1 MAHTADGGRALVV
14 AHQDEGALGV
24 QVQCPLQGRKEGKED
39 VPETIDGAGPVGDE
53 VPPTGEQ
60 ELQFG
65 EVALAGNDLREVGSH
80 PGLFGDDVSIT
91 GIGLELPRVGVAHT
105 LHGQG
110 REVEDSADPSPT
122 KRQKQR
128 RAAPWLVDGPHR
140 LLRQGE
146 DFVDQLKEVDLVVFY
161 PAGEDLL
168 SRSVEHVSPVEL
180 FAGVDA
186 DPHLVVHEHLHPSV
200 AGDRVPVEYSADGSL
215 CSESWTSSPIS
226 MSGRSLLERPRA
238 IPFKPSL
245 AAEQNKPSSAPLGV
259 IQELYPNDKH
269 NDKEQTMCRWLAYSG
284 SPILLEELLYK
295 PEHSLIDQSLH
306 SRLGVET
313 TNGDGFGVG
322 WYGPDAQTPA
332 VFHSIEPAWNDR
344 NLREVAGHVQSPLFL
359 AHIRASTGTAVQ
371 QTNCHPF
378 RHDRWLWVH
387 NGLVRDFHR
396 VKREL
401 ALAVDESL
409 YPQMEGS
416 TDSEMLFYLALTF
429 GLEEN
434 PPAAVE
440 RMVGHVE
447 EVGHRH
453 GTEHPIQMTIGT
465 TDGSSVWAFRYSS
478 EGKSRS
484 LYYSTDMRSV
494 REMYPERPRLQEASD
509 ETRIIVSEPI
519 VDLPG
524 AWNEVPESSY
534 GVVRDGEDELH
545 EFRPLR

>member
-1 MAHTADGGRALVV
+1 
-14 AHQDEGALGV
+14 
-24 QVQCPLQGRKEGKED
+24 
-39 VPETIDGAGPVGDE
+39 
-53 VPPTGEQ
+53 
-60 ELQFG
+60 
-65 EVALAGNDLREVGSH
+65 
-80 PGLFGDDVSIT
+80 
-91 GIGLELPRVGVAHT
+91 
-105 LHGQG
+105 
-110 REVEDSADPSPT
+110 
-122 KRQKQR
+122 
-128 RAAPWLVDGPHR
+128 
-140 LLRQGE
+140 
-146 DFVDQLKEVDLVVFY
+146 
-161 PAGEDLL
+161 
-168 SRSVEHVSPVEL
+168 
-180 FAGVDA
+180 
-186 DPHLVVHEHLHPSV
+186 
-200 AGDRVPVEYSADGSL
+200 
-215 CSESWTSSPIS
+215 
-226 MSGRSLLERPRA
+226 
-238 IPFKPSL
+238 
-245 AAEQNKPSSAPLGV
+245 
-259 IQELYPNDKH
+259 
-269 NDKEQTMCRWLAYSG
+269 MCRWLAYSG

-322 WYGPDAQTPA
+322 WYGPDTETPA

-344 NLREVAGHVQSPLFL
+344 NLREVAGHAVSPLFL

-484 LYYSTDMRSV
+484 LYYSADMRSV

-509 ETRIIVSEPI
+509 ETRLIVSEPI

-524 AWNEVPESSY
+524 AWNEVRESSY

>member
-1 MAHTADGGRALVV
+1 
-14 AHQDEGALGV
+14 
-24 QVQCPLQGRKEGKED
+24 
-39 VPETIDGAGPVGDE
+39 
-53 VPPTGEQ
+53 
-60 ELQFG
+60 
-65 EVALAGNDLREVGSH
+65 
-80 PGLFGDDVSIT
+80 
-91 GIGLELPRVGVAHT
+91 
-105 LHGQG
+105 
-110 REVEDSADPSPT
+110 
-122 KRQKQR
+122 
-128 RAAPWLVDGPHR
+128 
-140 LLRQGE
+140 
-146 DFVDQLKEVDLVVFY
+146 
-161 PAGEDLL
+161 
-168 SRSVEHVSPVEL
+168 
-180 FAGVDA
+180 
-186 DPHLVVHEHLHPSV
+186 
-200 AGDRVPVEYSADGSL
+200 
-215 CSESWTSSPIS
+215 
-226 MSGRSLLERPRA
+226 
-238 IPFKPSL
+238 
-245 AAEQNKPSSAPLGV
+245 
-259 IQELYPNDKH
+259 
-269 NDKEQTMCRWLAYSG
+269 MCRWLAYSG

-306 SRLGVET
+306 ARLGVDT

-322 WYGPDAQTPA
+322 WYDTDNAQTPA
-332 VFHSIEPAWNDR
+332 VFRSIEPAWNDR
-344 NLREVAGHVQSPLFL
+344 NLREVAGHVLSPLFL

-401 ALAVDESL
+401 ALTVDESL
-409 YPQMEGS
+409 YPHMEGS

-434 PPAAVE
+434 PPAAVQ

-484 LYYSTDMRSV
+484 LYYSADMRSV

-509 ETRIIVSEPI
+509 ETRIVVSEPI

-534 GVVRDGEDELH
+534 GVVREGEDELH
-545 EFRPLR
+545 PFRPR

>member
-1 MAHTADGGRALVV
+1 
-14 AHQDEGALGV
+14 
-24 QVQCPLQGRKEGKED
+24 
-39 VPETIDGAGPVGDE
+39 
-53 VPPTGEQ
+53 
-60 ELQFG
+60 
-65 EVALAGNDLREVGSH
+65 
-80 PGLFGDDVSIT
+80 
-91 GIGLELPRVGVAHT
+91 
-105 LHGQG
+105 
-110 REVEDSADPSPT
+110 
-122 KRQKQR
+122 
-128 RAAPWLVDGPHR
+128 
-140 LLRQGE
+140 
-146 DFVDQLKEVDLVVFY
+146 
-161 PAGEDLL
+161 
-168 SRSVEHVSPVEL
+168 
-180 FAGVDA
+180 
-186 DPHLVVHEHLHPSV
+186 
-200 AGDRVPVEYSADGSL
+200 
-215 CSESWTSSPIS
+215 
-226 MSGRSLLERPRA
+226 
-238 IPFKPSL
+238 
-245 AAEQNKPSSAPLGV
+245 
-259 IQELYPNDKH
+259 
-269 NDKEQTMCRWLAYSG
+269 MCRWLAYSG
-284 SPILLEELLYK
+284 SPILIEELLYK

-306 SRLGVET
+306 ARLGVDT

-322 WYGPDAQTPA
+322 WYDTDNAQTPA
-332 VFHSIEPAWNDR
+332 VFRSIEPAWNDR
-344 NLREVAGHVQSPLFL
+344 NLREVAGHVLSPLFL

-401 ALAVDESL
+401 ALTVDESL
-409 YPQMEGS
+409 YPHMEGS

-434 PPAAVE
+434 PPAAVQ

-484 LYYSTDMRSV
+484 LYYSADMRSV

-509 ETRIIVSEPI
+509 ETRIVVSEPI

-534 GVVRDGEDELH
+534 GVVREGEDELH
-545 EFRPLR
+545 PFRPR